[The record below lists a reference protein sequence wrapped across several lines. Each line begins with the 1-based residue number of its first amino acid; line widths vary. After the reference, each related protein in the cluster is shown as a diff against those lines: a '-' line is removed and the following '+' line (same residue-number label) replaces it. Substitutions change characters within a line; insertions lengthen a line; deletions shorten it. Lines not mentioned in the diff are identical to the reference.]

1 MHRPLDPNTG
11 KPLPVAESSAAG
23 KGSRPPTLAEVETP
37 AKKPVKTSEKSTP
50 KPKAAKTTKKE
61 K

>member
-11 KPLPVAESSAAG
+11 KPLPIVKEPPS
-23 KGSRPPTLAEVETP
+23 KGSRPPTLAKAKP
-37 AKKPVKTSEKSTP
+37 AKEPEKSTP
-50 KPKAAKTTKKE
+50 KPKVAKTTKEE